1 VQRKTKGVDL
11 LERRNDP
18 HYARL
23 LDRPDSWFKH
33 PSVSCG
39 SEPFRYR
46 YRRIFA
52 IPIKIIV

>member
-1 VQRKTKGVDL
+1 VQRKTKEVDL

-33 PSVSCG
+33 PSVSWLWTV
-39 SEPFRYR
+39 SISVSSHIRDSH
-46 YRRIFA
+46 
-52 IPIKIIV
+52 